1 MQAGFLEKMFSLGG
15 KVALVTGG
23 GRGIGQV
30 ICLQLAKA
38 GADIAIFSRSGAA
51 ETVKLIEA
59 EGGKAIDIIADAT
72 KEDQVAAGIQKIID
86 VYGHLDIVINNA
98 GVCYHKTAFEATV
111 EEWREVLDIN
121 LTGEYI
127 VCREAARAMI
137 AHDTKG
143 SIINIASM
151 SGHIVN
157 IPQMQAA
164 YNASKAGVIHMTR
177 SLAIEWIDNNIR
189 VNSISPGY
197 VATPMSVDP
206 DFVEP
211 ELMAAWQPLFP
222 MHRMAKPEE
231 LCGAIIWLCSESAG
245 YTTGADIVID
255 GAYTAV

>member
-1 MQAGFLEKMFSLGG
+1 MQAGFLEKMFSLEG

-30 ICLQLAKA
+30 ICLQLANA

-51 ETVKLIEA
+51 ETVKLIEDA
-59 EGGKAIDIIADAT
+59 GGKAIDIIADAT
-72 KEDQVAAGIQKIID
+72 KEDQVTAGIEKIID
-86 VYGHLDIVINNA
+86 VFGHLDIVVNNA

-111 EEWREVLDIN
+111 DEWREVLDIN

-127 VCREAARAMI
+127 VCKEAARAMI

-211 ELMAAWQPLFP
+211 ELLAAWQPLFP

-255 GAYTAV
+255 GAYTSV

>member
-1 MQAGFLEKMFSLGG
+1 MQAGFLEKMFSLDG

-30 ICLQLAKA
+30 ICLHLANV

-51 ETVKLIEA
+51 ETVKLIEDA
-59 EGGKAIDIIADAT
+59 GGKALDIIADAT
-72 KEDQVAAGIQKIID
+72 KEDQVIAGIEKILD
-86 VYGHLDIVINNA
+86 VYGHLDIVVNNA

-111 EEWREVLDIN
+111 DEWREVLDIN

-211 ELMAAWQPLFP
+211 ELLAAWQPLFP

-255 GAYTAV
+255 GAYTSV